1 MTFSTIVGIC
11 SIVSA
16 VVAVV
21 TLSIR
26 LYDRKKK

>member
-1 MTFSTIVGIC
+1 MSFSTVVGIC

-21 TLSIR
+21 TLAIR
-26 LYDRKKK
+26 LYDRKRK